1 MTAITLAS
9 LQQAVMESID
19 GQAEQVAA
27 WHQGDPG
34 DLPEPV
40 PASDLAVLVAL
51 VARENQTNYRLWH
64 VEDEARRTDVD
75 DADIADC
82 KRRIDGLNQHR
93 NDLIEKVDACV
104 VSLVSPLIPD
114 DAPRRYNTETVGSA
128 LDRLSIMA
136 LKVFHMREQAERAD
150 ADAAHR
156 ESCREK
162 LAVLLEQRADL
173 AGCVLELLAEYAAGT
188 KRPKVY
194 YQFKMYND
202 PKLNPSLYAPGT
214 KA

>member
-93 NDLIEKVDACV
+93 NDLIEKVDVFDIYADEASLGPGKCSLAYTV
-104 VSLVSPLIPD
+104 VY
-114 DAPRRYNTETVGSA
+114 R
-128 LDRLSIMA
+128 DRAKTMTDEEVNAVHDRVRHHLST
-136 LKVFHMREQAERAD
+136 
-150 ADAAHR
+150 
-156 ESCREK
+156 K
-162 LAVLLEQRADL
+162 LGV
-173 AGCVLELLAEYAAGT
+173 EL
-188 KRPKVY
+188 R
-194 YQFKMYND
+194 
-202 PKLNPSLYAPGT
+202 
-214 KA
+214 